1 MLNYQRVCFLFL
13 LRASSET
20 LGCSWGDDSFL
31 VFRSLFRLSRI
42 NSRCIMRH
50 GRCLFGTDWM
60 ILNGMISILGIFY
73 MGYIANNMIFGRK
86 TPLDSTFNTRNN
98 DNPWHDGVLHEGYG
112 KKKHNKLQI
121 QTCQLISYS
130 YYHLVMTNSS
140 PWKDPSIFQFGK
152 PSTNG
157 PWLTVTMAMHVG
169 SPFWNPDG
177 ISHPNEFWRIA
188 GLVNNEAVC
197 DIEHGPVEIVT
208 LW

>member
-112 KKKHNKLQI
+112 KKNITNCKSKHVNWFHTPTTIWL
-121 QTCQLISYS
+121 
-130 YYHLVMTNSS
+130 
-140 PWKDPSIFQFGK
+140 
-152 PSTNG
+152 
-157 PWLTVTMAMHVG
+157 WLTVRHG
-169 SPFWNPDG
+169 KIHPFFSSVNHLQMG
-177 ISHPNEFWRIA
+177 H
-188 GLVNNEAVC
+188 GL
-197 DIEHGPVEIVT
+197 
-208 LW
+208 L